1 MPKCDAVFEGG
12 GVKGIGLVGAVSALE
27 EAGYEFVNLAGTSA
41 GAIVAS
47 LLAVGYT
54 GTEIRKILQGLD
66 YSAFKD
72 KTLLD
77 KLGLLGKVLNTV
89 FKYGVYKGE
98 FFENW
103 LEELLQAKNKTTFG
117 DIRMD
122 NATQDKYVYK
132 FQAIASDTTDKRL
145 LVLPGDL
152 SHFGLDPDKF
162 SIARA
167 VRMSISIPLFFEPVV
182 LTDSF
187 GKKHYIVDGGVLS
200 NYPVWLLDDG
210 TRDPAWPTFGFK
222 LVEQDTRTLES
233 TGGNGKPGIV
243 GFLLAIGGTMLDAH
257 DKYHI
262 SVSHGDFQRT
272 ISIPTSVEIDGRVK
286 KISVTDFD
294 ITQSESAALF
304 NNGVTAAR
312 NFLTTWNFPE
322 WKKKYRQD

>member
-54 GTEIRKILQGLD
+54 GAEIREILQELD

-72 KTLLD
+72 ETMLD
-77 KLGLLGKVLNTV
+77 QLGLLGKVLNTV
-89 FKYGVYKGE
+89 FEYGVYKGA

-103 LEELLQAKNKTTFG
+103 LEGLLQAKNKTTFA

-122 NATQDKYVYK
+122 NPTQDKYIYK
-132 FQAIASDTTDKRL
+132 FQAIASDITDKRL
-145 LVLPGDL
+145 LVLPGGLRD
-152 SHFGLDPDKF
+152 FGYDPDKF

-167 VRMSISIPLFFEPVV
+167 VRMSISIPLFFKPVV
-182 LTDSF
+182 LTDSL
-187 GKKHYIVDGGVLS
+187 GKAHYIVDGGVLS

-210 TRDPAWPTFGFK
+210 TSDPAWPTFGFK
-222 LVEQDTRTLES
+222 LVQEDTRTLEG
-233 TGGNGKPGIV
+233 TGGNAKPGIV
-243 GFLLAIGGTMLDAH
+243 GFIVAIGGTMLDAH

-272 ISIPTSVEIDGRVK
+272 ISIPTSVEIEGGFK
-286 KISVTDFD
+286 KIGTTDFD
-294 ITQSESAALF
+294 ITHEESDALF
-304 NNGVTAAR
+304 NNGVKAAG
-312 NFLTTWNFPE
+312 NFLSCTVLQE
-322 WKKKYRQD
+322 

>member
-12 GVKGIGLVGAVSALE
+12 GVKGIGLVGAVLALE

-54 GTEIRKILQGLD
+54 GAEIREILQQVD

-72 KTLLD
+72 ETLLD
-77 KLGLLGKVLNTV
+77 TLGLPGKVINTV
-89 FKYGVYKGE
+89 FEYGVYKGD

-117 DIRMD
+117 DIRMN
-122 NATQDKYVYK
+122 NATQAKYVYK
-132 FQAIASDTTDKRL
+132 FQAIASDITDKRL

-152 SHFGLDPDKF
+152 SHFGFDPDKF

-187 GKKHYIVDGGVLS
+187 GKEHYIVDGGVLS

-210 TRDPAWPTFGFK
+210 TSDPKWPTFGFK
-222 LVEQDTRTLES
+222 FTQQDTRTLE
-233 TGGNGKPGIV
+233 GPAGNAKPGIL
-243 GFLLAIGGTMLDAH
+243 GFLVAIAGTMLDAH

-272 ISIPTSVEIDGRVK
+272 ISIPTSVEIEGSVK
-286 KISVTDFD
+286 SISVTDFD
-294 ITQSESAALF
+294 ITHEESAALF
-304 NNGVTAAR
+304 NNGVMAAR
-312 NFLTTWNFPE
+312 NFLTTWNFSN
-322 WKKKYRQD
+322 WKRKYRQD